1 MTQNSSLQAAVF
13 ETAIAASVYMH
24 FAMPTAVK
32 VLSSAILDLAL
43 AVIKSADVTVSKN
56 SMKRLAEQIQENAD
70 ANRKAHV
77 ERCALRQL
85 QMTAAPAA

>member
-1 MTQNSSLQAAVF
+1 MTQNSSLQAAAVDVAVA
-13 ETAIAASVYMH
+13 TSVYMD

-56 SMKRLAEQIQENAD
+56 SMKRLADLIQENAE
-70 ANRKAHV
+70 ANRKAHI

-85 QMTAAPAA
+85 QMIAPAA